1 MKTKKDRLDKI
12 VFEKGLAKTRAN
24 AQALILS
31 GSVVVDGKVSA
42 KPGMPVACTA
52 EIFIKKPAPYVSRGG
67 LKLES
72 AFKHF
77 KISLLGKTC
86 MDIGASTGGFSDFM
100 LQHGARKVYAV
111 DVGKNLL
118 HERLKKDPRIVNIE
132 KTNFRYFPKELLKEN
147 IEFVT
152 IDVSFISL
160 GKIIPVAKEIL
171 APGGEM
177 VALVK
182 PQFES
187 PARELKNGVVKDES
201 VRQKAIEKIKTFSNN
216 LGLTLLG
223 EADSGIKGPEGNIEH
238 FLWLKKSA

>member
-12 VFEKGLAKTRAN
+12 VFEKGLAETRVK

-31 GSVVVDGKVSA
+31 GSVVVDGNVVT

-52 EIFIKKPAPYVSRGG
+52 EIFIKRPAPFVSRGG

-77 KISLLGKTC
+77 KISLSGKTC
-86 MDIGASTGGFSDFM
+86 MDIGASTGGFTDFM
-100 LQHGARKVYAV
+100 LQRGARKVYTV

-118 HERLKKDPRIVNIE
+118 HEKLKKDPRIVNIE
-132 KTNFRYFPKELLKEN
+132 KTNFRYFSKGLLKEN

-160 GKIIPVAKEIL
+160 EKIIPVAKEIL
-171 APGGEM
+171 VSDGGDGSFGQAA
-177 VALVK
+177 V
-182 PQFES
+182 
-187 PARELKNGVVKDES
+187 
-201 VRQKAIEKIKTFSNN
+201 
-216 LGLTLLG
+216 
-223 EADSGIKGPEGNIEH
+223 
-238 FLWLKKSA
+238 